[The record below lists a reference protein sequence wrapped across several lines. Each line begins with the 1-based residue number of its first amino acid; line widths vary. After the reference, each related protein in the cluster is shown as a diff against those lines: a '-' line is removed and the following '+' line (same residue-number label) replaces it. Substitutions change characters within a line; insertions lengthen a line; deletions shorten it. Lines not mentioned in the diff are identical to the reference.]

1 MLVIPRAKL
10 YLLVGDR
17 QGGSP
22 STGIEMRE
30 RDFAP

>member
-10 YLLVGDR
+10 YLRGDR

-22 STGIEMRE
+22 SAGIEMRE